1 MLLSTNFTERFGKN
15 LQSGASPRIVEEVH
29 RSSDKFIREAHS
41 VVTTTTKNSSD
52 AMKGDENDESMP
64 SFGFTQEQV
73 ACVCEVLQQAGNVE
87 RLSRFLWSLPQC
99 EKIQM
104 NESVLKAKAVV
115 AFHRGHFKELYRLLE
130 STNFAPNNHQKLQTL
145 WLKAHYVEA
154 EKLRGRPLGAVGK
167 YRVRRKFPLP
177 RTIWDGEET
186 SYCFKEKSRSVLRD
200 WYTHNPYP
208 SPREKRELAE
218 GTGLTT
224 TQVSNWFKNRRQRDR
239 AAEHSKEAG
248 EKHLDSSGSDSELDM
263 PSMGG
268 SNSHNASKDSHNSN
282 MSSGLQHNILL
293 QQSLSNNQLGQ
304 MSHGYSTSNHNIH
317 SVPPLHPYDMDAYHQ
332 PL

>member
-1 MLLSTNFTERFGKN
+1 MNDRFMENNCNLNNQILL
-15 LQSGASPRIVEEVH
+15 ASHNVH
-29 RSSDKFIREAHS
+29 N
-41 VVTTTTKNSSD
+41 T
-52 AMKGDENDESMP
+52 AMKGDESDDSIP

-87 RLSRFLWSLPQC
+87 RLGRFLWSLPQC
-99 EKIQM
+99 EKIQL

-115 AFHRGHFKELYRLLE
+115 AFHRGHFKELYRILE
-130 STNFAPNNHQKLQTL
+130 SQTFSMCNHQKLQTL

-218 GTGLTT
+218 ATGLTT

-239 AAEHSKEAG
+239 AAEHSKESG
-248 EKHLDSSGSDSELDM
+248 DKNMDSSSDSEMDM
-263 PSMGG
+263 PGMMMGPNSQG
-268 SNSHNASKDSHNSN
+268 SKLPHNPNA
-282 MSSGLQHNILL
+282 GLSHNILL
-293 QQSLSNNQLGQ
+293 QQSQLGQ
-304 MSHGYSTSNHNIH
+304 IPQSYSTSGNHNLH
-317 SVPPLHPYDMDAYHQ
+317 NTLHPYDAMDAYQ
-332 PL
+332 SL